1 VIPGL
6 LVSGHVHLSKVAC
19 AINPG
24 DDDVHGVEKRL
35 SG

>member
-19 AINPG
+19 AINPS
-24 DDDVHGVEKRL
+24 DDDGVEKRL